1 MKLYFSPGAC
11 SLSPHIVLREAGLKF
26 DLEQVDLKAKKTKS
40 GEDFWKVNPKG
51 YVPTLKLDD
60 GTILTEGPA
69 IVQYIADKAPASKLA
84 APAGSIE
91 RLRLVEWL
99 NFISTELHKGFSPL
113 FAPDTPDAYK
123 PIVIDRLVKRFGYV
137 DGQLAGKQFLL
148 GDNFSPADAYL
159 FTICQW
165 ASFMKL
171 PIDTLANLK
180 AWRERVAARPAV
192 KAALQAEADARKAA

>member
-40 GEDFWKVNPKG
+40 GEDFWQVNPKG

-60 GTILTEGPA
+60 GTVLTEGPA
-69 IVQYIADKAPASKLA
+69 IVQYVADRKPEAKLA
-84 APAGSIE
+84 PPAGSIE

-123 PIVIDRLVKRFGYV
+123 PIVTDRLVKRFSYV
-137 DGQLAGKQFLL
+137 DSQLAGKQYLL
-148 GDNFSPADAYL
+148 GDDFSAADAYL

-171 PIDTLANLK
+171 PLDNLGNLK

-192 KAALQAEADARKAA
+192 KAALQAEAEARKAA